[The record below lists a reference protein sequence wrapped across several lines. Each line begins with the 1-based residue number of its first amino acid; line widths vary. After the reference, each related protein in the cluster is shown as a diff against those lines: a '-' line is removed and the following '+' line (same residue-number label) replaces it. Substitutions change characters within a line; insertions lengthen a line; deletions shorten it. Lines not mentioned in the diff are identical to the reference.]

1 MRLVTYSSDNGPRL
15 GAWVDPYVLD
25 IQGAVSHVLGK
36 SGKGKL
42 ITSTCRSM
50 LNMLQAGDEA
60 WEVVHSI
67 VGKVSQDIDT
77 FKREF
82 KAPGILKPIKTM
94 QLLPPLPTPGKVI
107 CIAGNYPSIGADKK
121 PDYPIIF
128 LKPSSS
134 VTGPGLPI
142 FLTDLTRNVA
152 IEVELAL
159 VINKTTKHISVEDAL
174 SCVAGY
180 ILANDIG
187 DRDLEK
193 RTSQWT
199 SGKMF
204 DSFTP
209 MGPWLVTKDELPDP
223 NSLQMTSLV
232 NGKVVQKG
240 STSQMFFNCSE
251 LISILSDLT
260 TLYPSDVILTGS
272 TKTLDGKPNPTIALT
287 PGDTVTIKIEGLG
300 ELTNPVVKE

>member
-1 MRLVTYSSDNGPRL
+1 MRLVTYSSDESPRL
-15 GAWVDPYVLD
+15 GAWINPYVLD
-25 IQGAVSHVLGK
+25 IKGAVIHLLGEA
-36 SGKGKL
+36 G
-42 ITSTCRSM
+42 RSEM
-50 LNMLQAGDEA
+50 IISACQSLLNLLQAGDEA
-60 WEVVHSI
+60 WEVMRST
-67 VGKVSQDIDT
+67 VGKVSRDIGGY
-77 FKREF
+77 RQELI
-82 KAPGILKPIKTM
+82 ALGILRPIKSV

-107 CIAGNYPSIGADKK
+107 CVAGNYPSLGADKK
-121 PDYPIIF
+121 PDHPTIF

-134 VTGPGLPI
+134 VTGPGMPI
-142 FLTDLTRNVA
+142 ILSDLTRNVA

-159 VINKTTKHISVEDAL
+159 VISQKTRHISVEHAL

-187 DRDLEK
+187 DRELEK

-209 MGPWLVTKDELPDP
+209 MGPWLVTKDEIPDP
-223 NSLQMTSLV
+223 NSLEMTSLV

-240 STSQMFFNCSE
+240 NTSEMFFNCSQ

-260 TLYPSDVILTGS
+260 TLYPGDVILTGS
-272 TKTLDGKPNPTIALT
+272 TKCMDGKPNPTVSLT
-287 PGDTVTIKIEGLG
+287 PGDTVSINIEGLG
-300 ELTNPVVKE
+300 VLSNPVIKE

>member
-1 MRLVTYSSDNGPRL
+1 MRLVTYLSRGVSRL
-15 GAWVDPYVLD
+15 GAWIDPYVLD
-25 IQGAVSHVLGK
+25 IQGAVSHVLGEK
-36 SGKGKL
+36 DKGKL
-42 ITSTCRSM
+42 VASTCQSM
-50 LNMLQAGDEA
+50 LSLLQAKGEEWDTLRS
-60 WEVVHSI
+60 VVS
-67 VGKVSQDIDT
+67 KVSQEATHNKENLADL
-77 FKREF
+77 
-82 KAPGILKPIKTM
+82 GIFIPSDNVK
-94 QLLPPLPTPGKVI
+94 LLAPLPTPGKVI
-107 CIAGNYPSIGADKK
+107 CVAGNYPSPGVDQK
-121 PDYPIIF
+121 PEYPIIF

-134 VTGPGLPI
+134 VTGLGMPI
-142 FLTDLTRNVA
+142 VLSDLTQNVA

-159 VINKTTKHISVEDAL
+159 VINKPARHISVEEAL

-223 NSLQMTSLV
+223 NALQMISLV
-232 NGKVVQKG
+232 NGAAVQKG
-240 STSQMFFNCSE
+240 NTSQMFFSCAE

-260 TLYPSDVILTGS
+260 TLVPGDVILTGS
-272 TKTLDGKPNPTIALT
+272 TKCMDGLPNPAIALS
-287 PGDTVTIKIEGLG
+287 PGDTVTINIEGLG
-300 ELTNPVVKE
+300 ELTNPVIKE